1 MTVCEA
7 PPVTGQISDLV
18 APHRNILLVDE
29 DHSDCAL
36 FGIAVEKS
44 DLNIWLQTVTDGG
57 RATDYLEGRG
67 DFGDRVLHP
76 LPDLIVLDLDLRL
89 TGGLEFLEWLRA
101 STRFSQLPV
110 VLFSSFAY
118 RGAIDTALS
127 MGAKLFI
134 AKPGATD
141 GWVGVIRNLWEIT
154 LANDNM
160 AGAGI

>member
-1 MTVCEA
+1 MTLCEA
-7 PPVTGQISDLV
+7 LPVDAQMRDLV
-18 APHRNILLVDE
+18 APPRNILLIDE

-36 FGIAVEKS
+36 FGIAVERS
-44 DLNIWLQTVTDGG
+44 DLNFWLQTVTDGG

-67 DFGDRVLHP
+67 DFGDRSLHP

-101 STRFSQLPV
+101 SSRFSHLPV

-118 RGAIDTALS
+118 RGAIDTALN

-134 AKPGATD
+134 AKPTATD
-141 GWVGVIRNLWEIT
+141 GWVDVIRELWE
-154 LANDNM
+154 LPCASDNM